1 MRQIICITVAALIGI
16 IANIAQ
22 PGRPSF
28 EEAFEE
34 IYGMPRGEA
43 VVHDRTTSKALF
55 NGLNRMYRN
64 GYDTLIV
71 RCSNQAGL
79 DWKLVTSLICQ
90 ETDFMTN
97 DTDSSIHRGLMQ
109 LSAVTA
115 EMYGVTDLS
124 DPKQNIEAG
133 TRYLRHL
140 MDIFQEEGI
149 DSANSVKYALAAYN
163 CGIGNVRKLRSQ
175 SDSSDSFNALF
186 RNPDGPTRRY
196 VNSIIYRYKRYNKLL
211 Y

>member
-34 IYGMPRGEA
+34 VYGMPRGEA
-43 VVHDRTTSKALF
+43 VFYDRTTSKVL
-55 NGLNRMYRN
+55 LDCLDRMYRN
-64 GYDTLIV
+64 GYDSLIV

-90 ETDFMTN
+90 ETEFMAN
-97 DTDSSIHRGLMQ
+97 DTDSSSHHGLMQ
-109 LSAVTA
+109 LSARTA

-140 MDIFQEEGI
+140 MDIFQEEGM
-149 DSANSVKYALAAYN
+149 DSVSSVKYALAAYN
-163 CGIGNVRKLRSQ
+163 CGIGNIRKFRSQ
-175 SDSSDSFNALF
+175 TDSSESFNALF

-211 Y
+211 D